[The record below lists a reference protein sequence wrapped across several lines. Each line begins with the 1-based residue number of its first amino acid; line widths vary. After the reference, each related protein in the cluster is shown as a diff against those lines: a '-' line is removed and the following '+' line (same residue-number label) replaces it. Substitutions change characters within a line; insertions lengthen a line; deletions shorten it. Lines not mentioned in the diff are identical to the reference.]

1 MRDAQRLH
9 EGAIRMTVDAL
20 AADSAADLRAEVAR
34 RQVQIYRLAPL
45 VGLHPSHL
53 GQILRGRRP
62 LPPGLAER
70 IRGALS
76 GAAGAEAAGLGDG
89 RAA

>member
-1 MRDAQRLH
+1 MARDVLVA
-9 EGAIRMTVDAL
+9 DA
-20 AADSAADLRAEVAR
+20 AAELRAEVAR

-62 LPPGLAER
+62 LPPGLADR
-70 IRGALS
+70 IRDALS
-76 GAAGAEAAGLGDG
+76 GAAGAEAAGVGDG